1 MVLGDVKNAL
11 EVVHVDCGATPRSEA
26 SGDNDGDGE
35 VDAGAKPMLLLE
47 GERLQDLCRVSALLI
62 GLNSQRSGLQQR

>member
-26 SGDNDGDGE
+26 SGDKDGDGE
-35 VDAGAKPMLLLE
+35 VDHGARPMLLLE
-47 GERLQDLCRVSALLI
+47 GERLQDLCRVRRVGAVTKKASR
-62 GLNSQRSGLQQR
+62 N